1 VWLLQRFQPR
11 LFASVHPIR
20 SDAIPPDP
28 DPMSITEANVIL
40 PQDFLYAGPANA
52 LDELVEWSRRLGGDP
67 SLVLKGG
74 GNTSVK
80 VAEHDVAGRPVSVLR
95 VKGSGSDLAFAKHGD
110 FAGVRLEDVLPLI
123 GRGDMSDEEM
133 VDYLARTLTD
143 PRAPRPSIE
152 TLLHAFIPAAAVFHS
167 HADAILQ
174 LVNTPDP
181 HAALNDALGDDVLR
195 IPYRRPGFL
204 LSKEV
209 GEAVRANPSAPGL
222 VLLNHGLVTWGSSP
236 EEAYRRHL
244 ELVDRARAFID
255 ARDPSSTFAAERCYA
270 MRDDDRR
277 RAAAAL
283 APVIRGALSAERRV
297 IVRYTDTPEVLAFAG
312 SGRARSASTAG
323 AATPDHIL
331 TTKVHPLWVDVEDPA
346 DTDAVARAFA
356 AALETYRADYAAY
369 VSRHRTDEA
378 VQDSSPRIVL
388 VPGVGMFTAGKDAK
402 QADLARDI
410 YLHTIGIMAGA
421 ETLGGYRSLA
431 EKDQFGAEYW
441 PLELFKLTLAP
452 PERELAR
459 RVALVTGAAGG
470 LGRAIAH
477 RLAAAGAH
485 VVVTDANAEGAET
498 VAAEIAGRE
507 GGGTAVACALD
518 VTGEEDVEAAME
530 LALLEFGGVDVVVSN
545 AGIAHCAPI
554 ESLELDDWERSLA
567 VNATGH
573 FLVTRA
579 ALRHFRRQGTGGAIV
594 FVATKNVTAPGKDFA
609 AYSAS
614 KAAEAQLARVAAI
627 EGGPIGVRVNM
638 VNPDAIFGGSNLWS
652 GIREERAKAYGVPP
666 EKLEDVYRG
675 RTLLGVEVR
684 AEDVAEA
691 VLFLAGDRSSR
702 TTGAMLA
709 VDGGVRE
716 AFVR

>member
-1 VWLLQRFQPR
+1 VSLLTDAVGTDPPV
-11 LFASVHPIR
+11 ASHPNHT
-20 SDAIPPDP
+20 DP
-28 DPMSITEANVIL
+28 FRPMPSTESPVAAPTL
-40 PQDFLYAGPANA
+40 APLYTGPADPVA
-52 LDELVEWSRRLGGDP
+52 ELVDWSRRLGADP

-80 VAEHDVAGRPVSVLR
+80 REEADVAGRPVAVLR
-95 VKGSGSDLAFAKHGD
+95 VKGSGSDLAAAKHAD
-110 FAGVRLEDVLPLI
+110 FAGVRLDDVLPLF

-152 TLLHAFIPAAAVFHS
+152 TLLHAFIPAVAVFHS
-167 HADAILQ
+167 HADALLALI
-174 LVNTPDP
+174 NTPDP
-181 HAALNDALGDDVLR
+181 DAVLDDALGADVLR

-209 GEAVRANPSAPGL
+209 GEAVRAHPDAPGL

-236 EEAYRRHL
+236 EEAYARHL
-244 ELVDRARAFID
+244 EIVERAKAYVE
-255 ARDPSSTFAAERCYA
+255 ARNPSDVFAADPRYGLA
-270 MRDDDRR
+270 AAARR
-277 RAAAAL
+277 RVAAAL
-283 APVIRGALSAERRV
+283 APVIRGALSAEKRV
-297 IVRYTDTPEVLAFAG
+297 ILRHTDSADVLAFVG
-312 SGRARSASTAG
+312 SPRARTASTVG

-331 TTKVHPLWVDVEDPA
+331 TTKVHPLWVDVEDA
-346 DTDAVARAFA
+346 TDVETIARSFA
-356 AALETYRADYAAY
+356 AALARYRAEYADYVA
-369 VSRHRTDEA
+369 RRRRDEA
-378 VQDSSPRIVL
+378 VQDSAPRIVL
-388 VPGVGMFTAGKDAK
+388 VPGVGMFTAGKDART
-402 QADLARDI
+402 AALTRDI
-410 YLHTIGIMAGA
+410 YLHTMGIMAGA

-431 EKDQFGAEYW
+431 EAEQFRAEYW
-441 PLELFKLTLAP
+441 PLELYKLTIAP

-459 RVALVTGAAGG
+459 RVALVTGAASG

-485 VVVTDANAEGAET
+485 VVVTDVNADGAQAVADEIADREGA
-498 VAAEIAGRE
+498 GS
-507 GGGTAVACALD
+507 AVGYALD
-518 VTGEEDVEAAME
+518 VTREHDVAGVLERAA
-530 LALLEFGGVDVVVSN
+530 LDLGGVDVVVSN
-545 AGIAHCAPI
+545 AGVAHCAPI
-554 ESLELDDWERSLA
+554 EALELADWERSFS

-573 FLVTRA
+573 FLVARA
-579 ALRHFRRQGTGGAIV
+579 ALRGFRRQGLGGALV
-594 FVATKNVTAPGKDFA
+594 FVATKNVTAPGKDFV

-638 VNPDAIFGGSNLWS
+638 VNPDAIFGGSSLWS
-652 GIREERAKAYGVPP
+652 GIRQERAKAYGVEPD
-666 EKLEDVYRG
+666 KLEDVYRG

-691 VLFLAGDRSSR
+691 VLFLASDRSSR
-702 TTGAMLA
+702 TTGAMIA

>member
-1 VWLLQRFQPR
+1 MTETTQAVALPAGALYTG
-11 LFASVHPIR
+11 
-20 SDAIPPDP
+20 DADP
-28 DPMSITEANVIL
+28 VT
-40 PQDFLYAGPANA
+40 
-52 LDELVEWSRRLGGDP
+52 ELVAWSRRLGADP

-80 VAEHDVAGRPVSVLR
+80 LSERDVAGREVAVLR
-95 VKGSGSDLAFAKHGD
+95 VKGSGSDLALAKMAD
-110 FAGVRLEDVLPLI
+110 FAGVRLDDVLPLFA
-123 GRGDMSDEEM
+123 RDDMSDEEM

-167 HADAILQ
+167 HADAILS

-181 HAALNDALGDDVLR
+181 QRVLDDALGADVLR
-195 IPYRRPGFL
+195 VPYRRPGFL

-209 GEAVRANPSAPGL
+209 GAAVRARPDAPGL
-222 VLLNHGLVTWGSSP
+222 VLLNHGLVTWGDSP
-236 EEAYRRHL
+236 EQAYARHL
-244 ELVDRARAFID
+244 ELVARARAYVD
-255 ARDPSSTFAAERCYA
+255 AREPSSVFAAEPRFELDA
-270 MRDDDRR
+270 VARR
-277 RAAAAL
+277 SVAARL
-283 APVIRGALSAERRV
+283 APVIRGALSAGKRV
-297 IVRYTDTPEVLAFAG
+297 ILRHTDTAEVLAFVG
-312 SGRARSASTAG
+312 SPRARSASAAG

-331 TTKVHPLWVDVEDPA
+331 TTKVHPLWVDVDDA
-346 DTDAVARAFA
+346 TDVEAIASSFA
-356 AALETYRADYAAY
+356 AALERYRAEYREY
-369 VSRHRTDEA
+369 VGRWRTDEA
-378 VQDSSPRIVL
+378 EQDSSPRIVL
-388 VPGVGMFTAGKDAK
+388 VPGIGMFTAGKDAR
-402 QADLARDI
+402 AAGLARDI

-431 EKDQFGAEYW
+431 EGEQFRAEYW

-459 RVALVTGAAGG
+459 RVALVTGAAGA
-470 LGRAIAH
+470 LGGAIAD
-477 RLAAAGAH
+477 RLAAAGAY
-485 VVVTDANAEGAET
+485 VVATDVDGAGASR
-498 VAAEIAGRE
+498 VADELAARGRAGSAL
-507 GGGTAVACALD
+507 GMALD
-518 VTGEEDVEAAME
+518 VTSPESIEAAME
-530 LALLEFGGVDVVVSN
+530 RAALEFGGIDVVVSN
-545 AGIAHCAPI
+545 AGVAVCAPI
-554 ESLELDDWERSLA
+554 EALELAEWERSLA

-579 ALRHFRRQGTGGAIV
+579 ALRHFRRQGTGGAMV

-638 VNPDAIFGGSNLWS
+638 VNPDAIFAGSGLWD
-652 GIREERAKAYGVPP
+652 GIREERAAAQGVAP
-666 EKLEDVYRG
+666 ERLEDVYRA

-691 VLFLAGDRSSR
+691 VLFLASDRSSR
-702 TTGAMLA
+702 TTGAMLP

-716 AFVR
+716 AFPR

>member
-1 VWLLQRFQPR
+1 MP
-11 LFASVHPIR
+11 S
-20 SDAIPPDP
+20 
-28 DPMSITEANVIL
+28 TEAAAASSLIT
-40 PQDFLYAGPANA
+40 LYAGPGDP
-52 LDELVEWSRRLGGDP
+52 LDELVAWSRRLGADP
-67 SLVLKGG
+67 SLVLRGG

-80 VAEHDVAGRPVSVLR
+80 VSEADVAGRPQAVLR
-95 VKGSGSDLAFAKHGD
+95 VKGSGSDLASAKPGD
-110 FAGVRLEDVLPLI
+110 FSGVRLDDVLPLFA
-123 GRGDMSDEEM
+123 REDMSDEEM

-152 TLLHAFIPAAAVFHS
+152 TLLHAFIPAASVFHS
-167 HADAILQ
+167 HADALLSLI
-174 LVNTPDP
+174 NTPDP
-181 HAALNDALGDDVLR
+181 HAVLDDALGADVLR
-195 IPYRRPGFL
+195 VPYRRPGFL
-204 LSKEV
+204 LSREV
-209 GEAVRANPSAPGL
+209 GEAVRCNPDAPGL
-222 VLLNHGLVTWGSSP
+222 VLLNHGLVTWGATP

-244 ELVDRARAFID
+244 ELVERARAYVA
-255 ARDPSSTFAAERCYA
+255 AREPAAVFAAEHRFTLPP
-270 MRDDDRR
+270 RVRHGL
-277 RAAAAL
+277 AAAL
-283 APVIRGALSAERRV
+283 APVIRGALSADRRV
-297 IVRYTDTPEVLAFAG
+297 ILRYDDSPELLAFVG
-312 SGRARSASTAG
+312 SPRARQASAAG

-331 TTKVHPLWVDVEDPA
+331 TTKVHPLWVDVDDPC
-346 DTDAVARAFA
+346 DVDAVARAFA
-356 AALETYRADYAAY
+356 AGLERYRADDEAYAA
-369 VSRHRTDEA
+369 RWRTSEPVLDP
-378 VQDSSPRIVL
+378 SPRIVL
-388 VPGVGMFTAGKDAK
+388 VPGIGMFAAGKDAR
-402 QADLARDI
+402 AAGLARDI
-410 YLHTIGIMAGA
+410 YLHTVGIMAGA

-431 EKDQFGAEYW
+431 EAEQFRAEYW

-485 VVVTDANAEGAET
+485 VVVTDRDDAGARAVADEVAAREGA
-498 VAAEIAGRE
+498 
-507 GGGTAVACALD
+507 GTAVGCALD
-518 VTGEEDVEAAME
+518 VTRDGDVDAAFE
-530 LALLEFGGVDVVVSN
+530 RAALDFGGVDVVVSN

-554 ESLELDDWERSLA
+554 EALELEDWERSLA

-579 ALRHFRRQGTGGAIV
+579 ALRHFRRQGTGGAMV

-638 VNPDAIFGGSNLWS
+638 VNPDAIFGGSSLWS
-652 GIREERAKAYGVPP
+652 GIREERARVYGVAP
-666 EKLEDVYRG
+666 ERLEEVYRG

-691 VLFLAGDRSSR
+691 VLYLASERSSR
-702 TTGAMLA
+702 TTGAMLP

>member
-1 VWLLQRFQPR
+1 
-11 LFASVHPIR
+11 
-20 SDAIPPDP
+20 
-28 DPMSITEANVIL
+28 MSTTETQVFL
-40 PQDFLYAGPANA
+40 PNDHLYAGPADA
-52 LDELVEWSRRLGGDP
+52 LDELVAWSRKLGGDP

-80 VAEHDVAGRPVSVLR
+80 VGERDVAGRPVNVLR
-95 VKGSGSDLAFAKHGD
+95 VKGSGSDLAFAKHAD
-110 FAGVRLEDVLPLI
+110 FAPVRLDDVLPLI
-123 GRGDMSDEEM
+123 ERAEMSDEEM
-133 VDYLARTLTD
+133 VEYLGRTLTD
-143 PRAPRPSIE
+143 PKAPRPSIE

-167 HADAILQ
+167 HADAVLQ
-174 LVNTPDP
+174 LINNADP
-181 HAALNDALGDDVLR
+181 HAALDDALGGDVLR

-204 LSKEV
+204 LSREV
-209 GEAVRANPSAPGL
+209 GEAVRANPGAPGL

-244 ELVDRARAFID
+244 ELVDRARAYVA
-255 ARDPSSTFAAERCYA
+255 ARDPAAIFAAEPRYVLG
-270 MRDDDRR
+270 DDARR

-283 APVIRGALSAERRV
+283 APVIRGSLSAERRV
-297 IVRYTDTPEVLAFAG
+297 ILRYTDTPEVLAFAG
-312 SGRARSASTAG
+312 SPRARTASAAG

-331 TTKVHPLWVDVEDPA
+331 TTKVHPLWVDVDDPA
-346 DTDAVARAFA
+346 DTDAVARSFT

-369 VSRHRTDEA
+369 VSRHRGDEP
-378 VQDSSPRIVL
+378 VLDSSPRIVL
-388 VPGVGMFTAGKDAK
+388 VPGIGMFTAGKDAK
-402 QADLARDI
+402 AAELTRDI
-410 YLHTIGIMAGA
+410 YLHTIGIIAGA
-421 ETLGGYRSLA
+421 ETLGGYRSLP
-431 EKDQFGAEYW
+431 EPEQFRAEYW

-470 LGRAIAH
+470 LGRAIAY

-485 VVVTDANAEGAET
+485 VVVTDTNAAGAEA
-498 VAAEIAGRE
+498 VARDIAGRE
-507 GGGTAVACALD
+507 GAGTAVGLALD
-518 VTGEEDVEAAME
+518 VTREGDVAAAME
-530 LALLEFGGVDVVVSN
+530 RAALEFGGVDVIVSN

-554 ESLELDDWERSLA
+554 ESLELDDWERSLD

-638 VNPDAIFGGSNLWS
+638 VNPDAIFGGSALWD

-684 AEDVAEA
+684 GEDVAEA
-691 VLFLAGDRSSR
+691 VLFLASDRSSR
-702 TTGAMLA
+702 TTGAMIA